1 VEVGDNSAVSKTA
14 ATLMTMSAMWAL
26 YAL

>member
-1 VEVGDNSAVSKTA
+1 VGDNSAVSKTA
-14 ATLMTMSAMWAL
+14 AALMTMSAMWAL